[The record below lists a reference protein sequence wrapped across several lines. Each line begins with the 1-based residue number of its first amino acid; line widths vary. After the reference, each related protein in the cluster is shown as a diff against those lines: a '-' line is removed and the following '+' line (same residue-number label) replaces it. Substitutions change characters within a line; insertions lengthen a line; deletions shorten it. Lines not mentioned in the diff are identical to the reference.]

1 MEFKID
7 EILKKR
13 EKREKKKAKK
23 LQKNGEKKI

>member
-13 EKREKKKAKK
+13 EKREKKEVKK
-23 LQKNGEKKI
+23 PQNNGEKKK